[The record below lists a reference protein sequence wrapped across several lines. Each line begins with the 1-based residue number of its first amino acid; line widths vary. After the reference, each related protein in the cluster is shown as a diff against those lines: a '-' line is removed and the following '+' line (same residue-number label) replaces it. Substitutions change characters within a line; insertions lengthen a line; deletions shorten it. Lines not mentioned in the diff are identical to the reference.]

1 MALLVLWFFPLNIFI
16 HSFIIRP
23 QQQSA
28 VGLLLGAVRA
38 GDIDRQCRAPSS
50 NGAAARVRAARR
62 SAANAGS
69 AMLTAESTRL
79 NTDSLCTNPATGGG
93 QISITLAM
101 MMMRVVRGDAAA
113 TAVPNAA
120 LSRACYVL
128 RFVLS
133 DRADLRRAYYKSYG
147 RVAVIGRRQTLSA
160 VPEYRALGVDTLP
173 FPPDDPSGQSRSK
186 L

>member
-1 MALLVLWFFPLNIFI
+1 
-16 HSFIIRP
+16 
-23 QQQSA
+23 
-28 VGLLLGAVRA
+28 
-38 GDIDRQCRAPSS
+38 
-50 NGAAARVRAARR
+50 
-62 SAANAGS
+62 
-69 AMLTAESTRL
+69 
-79 NTDSLCTNPATGGG
+79 
-93 QISITLAM
+93 M

>member
-1 MALLVLWFFPLNIFI
+1 MFFSIKYI
-16 HSFIIRP
+16 HSFIHHSTAAAECGGFADGRRAGRRYRSTAP
-23 QQQSA
+23 GAQQQ
-28 VGLLLGAVRA
+28 R
-38 GDIDRQCRAPSS
+38 
-50 NGAAARVRAARR
+50 RR
-62 SAANAGS
+62 STS
-69 AMLTAESTRL
+69 PCSTALSSECGQCHVDSRVDEAEHRL
-79 NTDSLCTNPATGGG
+79 AVYKSGHWWWPDFNNCRD
-93 QISITLAM
+93 
-101 MMMRVVRGDAAA
+101 VVRGDAAA

>member
-1 MALLVLWFFPLNIFI
+1 M
-16 HSFIIRP
+16 IRP

-28 VGLLLGAVRA
+28 VGLLMGAMRA
-38 GDIDRQCRAPSS
+38 GDIDRRAP
-50 NGAAARVRAARR
+50 GAQQQRRR
-62 SAANAGS
+62 STS
-69 AMLTAESTRL
+69 PRSTALSSECGQCHVDSRVDEAEHRL
-79 NTDSLCTNPATGGG
+79 AVYKSGHWWLPDFNNSRDDE
-93 QISITLAM
+93 
-101 MMMRVVRGDAAA
+101 RVVRGDAAA

>member
-1 MALLVLWFFPLNIFI
+1 MVFSIKYI
-16 HSFIIRP
+16 HSFIHHSTAAAECGGFADGRHAGRRYRSTASGA
-23 QQQSA
+23 QQQ
-28 VGLLLGAVRA
+28 R
-38 GDIDRQCRAPSS
+38 
-50 NGAAARVRAARR
+50 RR
-62 SAANAGS
+62 STS
-69 AMLTAESTRL
+69 PRSTALSSECGQCHVDSRVDEAEHRL
-79 NTDSLCTNPATGGG
+79 AVYKSGHWWWPDFNNSRVDDE
-93 QISITLAM
+93 
-101 MMMRVVRGDAAA
+101 RVVCGDAAA

-120 LSRACYVL
+120 LSRTCYVL